1 MNVTVN
7 GNAIDITIE
16 NEKTVG
22 DVLRGLEEEFA
33 KNNATTISIVLNG
46 TTITADA
53 FDKAADMPL
62 AADTKLDLTV
72 VSEGDVTASFAAE
85 AQASR
90 DIAAKLEQIPVQLQS
105 GKDKDAN
112 VIISQLADL
121 VDNVCHTASLA
132 ALFPDLYAKLS
143 VAGKSITEFF
153 AEFSDILNDFRQ
165 ALEDKDTVLIGD
177 LAEYEISPRLLTL
190 ADAVDK
196 QG

>member
-7 GNAIDITIE
+7 GNTIDITIE
-16 NEKTVG
+16 DEQTVG

-46 TTITADA
+46 EKIAADA
-53 FDKAADMPL
+53 FDRAAQTPL
-62 AADTKLDLTV
+62 AADTALELTV
-72 VSEGDVTASFAAE
+72 VSEGDVTAAFAAE
-85 AQASR
+85 AKASR
-90 DIAAKLEQIPVQLQS
+90 DIALQLEQIPVQLQS
-105 GKDKDAN
+105 GKDKAAN
-112 VIISQLADL
+112 VIITQLADL

-132 ALFPDLYAKLS
+132 ALFPDLYAKLA
-143 VAGKSITEFF
+143 VDGKSITEFF

-177 LAEYEISPRLLTL
+177 LAEYEISPRLIAL
-190 ADAVDK
+190 ADAVET